1 MIDQLE
7 FVAEGKLLLQ
17 FAQQLHELN
26 EITRPVH
33 RKVKTMVVIQ
43 IANSKHEQNY
53 MKYLF

>member
-7 FVAEGKLLLQ
+7 FVAKGKLLLQ

-33 RKVKTMVVIQ
+33 HKVKNMVVIQ